1 MYSED
6 ELKREVNA
14 MPVDLTPI
22 KGFLP
27 LPIAIP
33 AVANLPPSTHLCYI
47 KPHMSKDPSEQADT
61 TKSLFLI
68 NPLPLWTLDNV
79 KKLFRQVNNASHIE
93 KILVREA
100 IDTSRVSS
108 NGSGVNYDLHINLSK
123 LTNEDYGCE
132 LEESER
138 LPFGSSVITFL
149 DRDGLELFL
158 SSVKKIKKALEWD
171 VTNSSSE
178 TGLQR
183 YTRIPYVIDRKVA
196 EKEVAKT
203 LIDFQQREKKAEVE
217 VQNMREIVDEDG
229 FTLVVG
235 SQKKTKSDILGSMK
249 KLSDLEKDEAHVKK
263 NKKKEKKDFYR
274 FQIRERKKQEMNQ
287 LLSKFKE
294 DQERVKQ
301 MRQKRRFRPY

>member
-1 MYSED
+1 M
-6 ELKREVNA
+6 R
-14 MPVDLTPI
+14 VDMTPI

-27 LPIAIP
+27 LPITIP
-33 AVANLPPSTHLCYI
+33 AVANLPASTHLCYI
-47 KPHMSKDPSEQADT
+47 KPHMSKDPNEQADT

-68 NPLPLWTLDNV
+68 NPLPLWTLENV
-79 KKLFRQVNNASHIE
+79 KKLFRQVNTASHIE

-123 LTNEDYGCE
+123 LTNEDYGEE
-132 LEESER
+132 LKENER

-149 DRDGLELFL
+149 DRDALELFL
-158 SSVKKIKKALEWD
+158 SSVKKMKGSLTWDLE
-171 VTNSSSE
+171 NLSGE
-178 TGLQR
+178 TGLKK
-183 YTRIPYVIDRKVA
+183 YTQIPYLVDRKVA
-196 EKEVAKT
+196 QKEVAKA
-203 LIDFQQREKKAEVE
+203 LIDFQNREKKAVEE

-235 SQKKTKSDILGSMK
+235 SQKKTKSEILGSMK
-249 KLSDLEKDEAHVKK
+249 KLSDLEKDDAHIKK
-263 NKKKEKKDFYR
+263 KKKKEKKDFYR

-301 MRQKRRFRPY
+301 MREKRRFRPY

>member
-1 MYSED
+1 MQ
-6 ELKREVNA
+6 
-14 MPVDLTPI
+14 VDMTPI

-27 LPIAIP
+27 LPITIP
-33 AVANLPPSTHLCYI
+33 AVANLPASTHLCYI
-47 KPHMSKDPSEQADT
+47 KPHMSKDPNEQADT

-68 NPLPLWTLDNV
+68 NPLPLWTLENV
-79 KKLFRQVNNASHIE
+79 KKLFRQVNTASHIE

-100 IDTSRVSS
+100 TDTSRVSS

-123 LTNEDYGCE
+123 LTNEDYGEE
-132 LEESER
+132 LKENER

-149 DRDGLELFL
+149 DRDALELFL
-158 SSVKKIKKALEWD
+158 SSVKKMKGSLTWDLE
-171 VTNSSSE
+171 NLSGE
-178 TGLQR
+178 TGLKK
-183 YTRIPYVIDRKVA
+183 YTQIPYLVDRKVA
-196 EKEVAKT
+196 EKEVAKA
-203 LIDFQQREKKAEVE
+203 LIDFQNREKKAVEE

-235 SQKKTKSDILGSMK
+235 SQKKTKSEILGSMK
-249 KLSDLEKDEAHVKK
+249 KLSDLEKDDAHIKK
-263 NKKKEKKDFYR
+263 KKKKEKKDFYR

-301 MRQKRRFRPY
+301 MREKRRFRPY